1 MCREPVGEGAKRVT
15 TAESEG
21 EVMAGVIAPTP
32 PNPSLAARTRE
43 FLDAQIAA
51 QTLRWRLWAPV
62 AFGGGCAVYF
72 ALRTEPPAWPL
83 IAGAVLAAGLWF
95 GARRMALARVWTLGL
110 MLLACFTLG
119 AAVAKLR
126 TDAVAAPIAP
136 AMARPTVVEGW
147 VVDVDSP
154 GATGPRVVIA
164 PVRVEGLGPEQ
175 TPTRLRATVR
185 GAAPEPGE
193 AVRLFALINPPPA
206 PASPG
211 AYDFGRNAWFQSLGG
226 VAFSLGETRPAWLS
240 PPPWKVRAAMA
251 VNGLRFDLAK
261 RIVGRLGERTG
272 GVAAAMTTGHEAWL
286 DPAQVEVM
294 RDSGLAHILS
304 ISGLHM
310 AVVGGFSFFLVR
322 LLIAA
327 WPWLA
332 LRVSGKKVAAWA
344 GLVAVGT
351 YLVISGSPPPAERAA
366 ITASIAFLAILLDR
380 EAITMHALAVA
391 AFVVLLLQP
400 EAIVTPGF
408 QMSFAA
414 TAALVALVEAWPVR
428 PREISA
434 PWPILFV
441 QRVGAW
447 LGIAVMASLVAGAA
461 TGPFALQHFN
471 RTAMYGLGANLA
483 TAPLSDFIIMPALAL
498 GALLEPVGLGAPFL
512 WLAGQGIGGML
523 AIGEGTA
530 GLTGAVRT
538 VASAPDF
545 VLPIAFLG
553 VLFCCLWRGPL
564 RWLGLPFAAAVML
577 WPRDSTPDLWIGDG
591 GTNAAFVD
599 DGQAVVV
606 RTGVRQ
612 FAVDVWT
619 RRRGVAPV
627 DRAAEG
633 WVCTRFS
640 CAPEMPGAGPL
651 AMWWGRRAP
660 SLEEVDAL
668 CRSAPLVSVRAPLAA
683 LPAACDG
690 RLVLDGEDYARGGA
704 VELWRD
710 GPVSANRW
718 RAVWAAEV
726 RGDRPWSQFGD
737 PEVSDNAG

>member
-15 TAESEG
+15 TAGLESEG
-21 EVMAGVIAPTP
+21 EVMAGVIAPAP
-32 PNPSLAARTRE
+32 VNPSLAARARDFLRE
-43 FLDAQIAA
+43 QVAD

-62 AFGGGCAVYF
+62 AFGGGCAAYF
-72 ALRTEPPAWPL
+72 SLKTEPPVWPL

-95 GARRMALARVWTLGL
+95 GARRMGLARVWTLGL
-110 MLLACFTLG
+110 MLLACFALG
-119 AAVAKLR
+119 IAVAKLR

-136 AMARPTVVEGW
+136 AMDRPTVVEGW
-147 VVDVDSP
+147 VIDVDSP
-154 GATGPRVVIA
+154 GAAGPRVVVA
-164 PVRVEGLGPEQ
+164 PVRIEGLAPED
-175 TPTRLRATVR
+175 TPERLRATVR

-193 AVRLFALINPPPA
+193 AVRLFAILNPPPA

-211 AYDFGRNAWFQSLGG
+211 AYDFGRNAYFQSMGG
-226 VAFSLGETRPAWLS
+226 VAFALGETRPAYLS
-240 PPPWKVRAAMA
+240 PPPWEVRAAMA
-251 VNGLRFDLAK
+251 VNGLRYDLAK
-261 RIVGRLGERTG
+261 RIVARQGERTG

-286 DPAQVEVM
+286 DPAQVDVM

-310 AVVGGFSFFLVR
+310 AVVGGFAFFLVR
-322 LLIAA
+322 LLVAA

-344 GLVAVGT
+344 GLLAVGA
-351 YLVISGSPPPAERAA
+351 YLVVSGHPPPAERAA
-366 ITASIAFLAILLDR
+366 ITASIAFLAVLLDR
-380 EAITMHALAVA
+380 QAITMHALAVA

-428 PREISA
+428 PREIST

-441 QRVGAW
+441 QRAGAW

-471 RTAMYGLGANLA
+471 RTAMYGLVANLA
-483 TAPLSDFIIMPALAL
+483 TAPLSDFIIMPFLAL
-498 GALLEPVGLGAPFL
+498 GALLEPVGLGGPFL
-512 WLAGQGIGGML
+512 WMAGQGIGVML
-523 AIGEGTA
+523 AIGEWTA
-530 GLTGAVRT
+530 GLPGAVRT
-538 VASAPDF
+538 VASAPGF

-577 WPRDSTPDLWIGDG
+577 WPRDPTPDLWIGDG
-591 GTNAAFVD
+591 GTNAAWVE
-599 DGQAVVV
+599 GGEAVVV

-627 DRAAEG
+627 ERATEG

-640 CAPEMPGAGPL
+640 CAPAEPEAGPL

-660 SLEEVDAL
+660 SLEQVDAL
-668 CRSAPLVSVRAPLAA
+668 CRSAPVVSVRAPLAV
-683 LPAACDG
+683 LPASCEG
-690 RLVLDGEDYARGGA
+690 RLVLDGADYARGGS

-718 RAVWAAEV
+718 RAVWSAEV
-726 RGDRPWSQFGD
+726 RGDRPW
-737 PEVSDNAG
+737 VSDSGG

>member
-1 MCREPVGEGAKRVT
+1 
-15 TAESEG
+15 
-21 EVMAGVIAPTP
+21 MAGVIAPAP
-32 PNPSLAARTRE
+32 ANPSLAARAAD
-43 FLDAQIAA
+43 FLRAQVVD

-72 ALRTEPPAWPL
+72 ALKTEPAAWPL
-83 IAGAVLAAGLWF
+83 VAGAALAAGLWF
-95 GARRMALARVWTLGL
+95 GARRMALARIWTLGL
-110 MLLACFTLG
+110 MLLACFALG
-119 AAVAKLR
+119 IAVARLR

-136 AMARPTVVEGW
+136 AMAEPTVVEGW
-147 VVDVDSP
+147 VIDVDSP
-154 GATGPRVVIA
+154 GAAGPRVVIA
-164 PVRVEGLGPEQ
+164 PVRIRGLTPEE
-175 TPTRLRATVR
+175 TPLRLRATVR

-211 AYDFGRNAWFQSLGG
+211 AYDFGRNAYFQSMGG
-226 VAFSLGETRPAWLS
+226 VAFSLGETRSAYLS

-251 VNGLRFDLAK
+251 INGLRYDLAQ

-286 DPAQVEVM
+286 DPAQVDVM

-310 AVVGGFSFFLVR
+310 AVVGGFAFFLVR
-322 LLIAA
+322 LLVAA

-344 GLVAVGT
+344 GLGAVAT
-351 YLVISGSPPPAERAA
+351 YLVISGSPAPAERAA

-380 EAITMHALAVA
+380 QAITMHALAVA

-414 TAALVALVEAWPVR
+414 TAALVALVEAWPAR

-434 PWPILFV
+434 PWPILLV
-441 QRVGAW
+441 QRIGAW

-471 RTAMYGLGANLA
+471 RTAMYGLAANLA
-483 TAPLSDFIIMPALAL
+483 TAPLSDFIIMPFLAL
-498 GALLEPVGLGAPFL
+498 GALLEPLGLGAPFL
-512 WLAGQGIGGML
+512 WMAGQGIGVML
-523 AIGEGTA
+523 TIGEWAA
-530 GLTGAVRT
+530 GLPGAVRT

-577 WPRDSTPDLWIGDG
+577 WPREPTPDLWIGDG
-591 GTNAAFVD
+591 GTNAAFVEA
-599 DGQAVVV
+599 GEAVVM
-606 RTGVRQ
+606 RPDVRQ

-627 DRAAEG
+627 ERATEG
-633 WVCTRFS
+633 WSCTRFS
-640 CAPEMPGAGPL
+640 CAPAEPAAGPL

-668 CRSAPLVSVRAPLAA
+668 CRAAPVVSVRATVVE
-683 LPAACDG
+683 LPASCEG
-690 RLVLDGEDYARGGA
+690 RLVLDGADYARGGA
-704 VELWRD
+704 VELWRG
-710 GPVSANRW
+710 GPTSANRW

-726 RGDRPWSQFGD
+726 RGDRPWSRITAAPFPG
-737 PEVSDNAG
+737 

>member
-1 MCREPVGEGAKRVT
+1 
-15 TAESEG
+15 
-21 EVMAGVIAPTP
+21 MAGVITP
-32 PNPSLAARTRE
+32 ARANPSLAERARS
-43 FLDAQIAA
+43 FLAAQVAG

-72 ALRTEPPAWPL
+72 ALKTEPPTWPL
-83 IAGAVLAAGLWF
+83 IAGAVLVAGLWF
-95 GARRMALARVWTLGL
+95 GARRMGLARVWTLGL
-110 MLLACFTLG
+110 MLLACFALG
-119 AAVAKLR
+119 IAVAKLR

-136 AMARPTVVEGW
+136 AMVRPTVVEGW
-147 VVDVDSP
+147 VIDVDSP
-154 GATGPRVVIA
+154 GEAGPRVVIA
-164 PVRVEGLGPEQ
+164 PVRVEGLGPDE
-175 TPTRLRATVR
+175 TPVRLRATVR
-185 GAAPEPGE
+185 GIAPEPGQ

-211 AYDFGRNAWFQSLGG
+211 AYDFGRNAYFQSMGG
-226 VAFSLGETRPAWLS
+226 VAFSLGETRPAYLA

-261 RIVGRLGERTG
+261 RIVARLGERTG

-286 DPAQVEVM
+286 DPAQVDVM

-310 AVVGGFSFFLVR
+310 AVVGGFTFFLVR
-322 LLIAA
+322 LLVAA

-344 GLVAVGT
+344 GLGAVGT
-351 YLVISGSPPPAERAA
+351 YLVISGSPAPAERAA

-434 PWPILFV
+434 PWPILLV

-447 LGIAVMASLVAGAA
+447 LGIAIMASLVAGAA

-483 TAPLSDFIIMPALAL
+483 TAPLSDFVIMPALAL
-498 GALLEPVGLGAPFL
+498 GALLEPVGLGGPFL
-512 WLAGQGIGGML
+512 WLAGQGIGVML
-523 AIGEGTA
+523 AIGEWTA
-530 GLTGAVRT
+530 GLPGAVRT

-553 VLFCCLWRGPL
+553 VLFCCLWRGAL

-577 WPRDSTPDLWIGDG
+577 WPRDPTPDLWIGDG
-591 GTNAAFVD
+591 GTNAAFVER
-599 DGQAVVV
+599 GQAVVM
-606 RTGVRQ
+606 RPDVRQ
-612 FAVDVWT
+612 FAVDVWA
-619 RRRGVAPV
+619 RRRGVEPLE
-627 DRAAEG
+627 RATEG
-633 WVCTRFS
+633 WACTRFS
-640 CAPEMPGAGPL
+640 CAPERPDKAPL

-668 CRSAPLVSVRAPLAA
+668 CRSAPVVSVRATVAA
-683 LPAACDG
+683 LPASCEG
-690 RLVLDGEDYARGGA
+690 RLVLDGADYDRGGA

-710 GPVSANRW
+710 GPASANRW
-718 RAVWAAEV
+718 RAVWAAGV
-726 RGDRPWSQFGD
+726 RGDRPWSRGGD
-737 PEVSDNAG
+737 PEVSDSGG